1 MHLPATRSEP
11 TEGGKPDALFG
22 WPEVGL
28 RSGRDP
34 AGTHPDAIHKV
45 FRKGPVLLVQV
56 HHVPEARRNRTLNR
70 ERTAELRRQFYDEP
84 GALGY
89 ERAR

>member
-1 MHLPATRSEP
+1 MRLLATRSAP

-28 RSGRDP
+28 QSGRDP

-45 FRKGPVLLVQV
+45 FRNERELLVQV
-56 HHVPEARRNRTLNR
+56 H
-70 ERTAELRRQFYDEP
+70 YIS
-84 GALGY
+84 
-89 ERAR
+89 